1 MKIIGTLIRRRTFS
15 TCRKVPVGKL
25 CIYERKMQSL
35 ITPIAEK
42 NTDNLAIL
50 FSLWLKLSDDIMGLK
65 QHIGGCTRQWSP
77 WILHRQIVDK
87 EFL

>member
-1 MKIIGTLIRRRTFS
+1 M
-15 TCRKVPVGKL
+15 
-25 CIYERKMQSL
+25 
-35 ITPIAEK
+35 ITWECKGIAK
-42 NTDNLAIL
+42 TPAKAGLLAIP

-65 QHIGGCTRQWSP
+65 QHIGGCTRQWFP